1 MPLKAIDQRAY
12 NTVTAALF
20 VVIAIVQLLRVVF
33 AWPVQ
38 IGTVSIPLWCSV
50 LAFVIAG
57 TLAYLGFRQNAR
69 SGGAEG

>member
-1 MPLKAIDQRAY
+1 MPLRTVDQRTY
-12 NTVTAALF
+12 NTVSAALF
-20 VVIAIVQLLRVVF
+20 FVIAIVQLLRVVF
-33 AWPVQ
+33 AWPVE

-69 SGGAEG
+69 PGEH

>member
-1 MPLKAIDQRAY
+1 MPLRTVDQRTY

-20 VVIAIVQLLRVVF
+20 LIIAIVQLLRVVF

-38 IGTVSIPLWCSV
+38 IGTVNIPLWCSV

-57 TLAYLGFRQNAR
+57 TFAYLGFRQNAR
-69 SGGAEG
+69 PGEH